1 MTTTT
6 PTTLPHDA
14 LSPSRP
20 IRVLV
25 VDDSALVRQL
35 LKAIIDAQSDMV
47 CIAVAKH
54 AVMALSMVKDLAP
67 DVMTLDVE
75 MPGMSGLQLLRILM
89 HSHPLPVIMVSS
101 QTLDGA
107 STTLTALELGAIDFV
122 TKPRIG
128 VADGL
133 TQHAQEVVEK
143 IRAAAAARLRLPP
156 SAARPSPQTTA
167 PQATT
172 ARESSVPYSPNALN
186 QPGYQSGFQTLPS
199 AKEQPRVPH
208 AHALGHNAAAQHTA
222 VKLIAMGASTGGT
235 DAIRTILQ
243 ALPTHCPPIAI
254 VQHMPAGFTRS
265 FAERLNTLCAIEV
278 HEAEDG
284 ERLQR
289 GHAYIAPG
297 GKHLRIHQIAGMA
310 HLQLGIDEPV
320 MRHRPSVDA
329 LFRSITHTLGA
340 QHCAA
345 VLLTGMGADGAT
357 AMLELR
363 KAGAHTIAQDADTC
377 IVYGMPR
384 EAALLGAAKEIL
396 PIEHIAQA
404 LMAYIGTRQA

>member
-1 MTTTT
+1 M
-6 PTTLPHDA
+6 PTTLPHAA
-14 LSPSRP
+14 LSPRPP

-35 LKAIIDAQSDMV
+35 LKTIIDAQSDMV

-54 AVMALSMVKDLAP
+54 AEMALAMVKELTP

-89 HSHPLPVIMVSS
+89 HSQPLPVLMVSS

-107 STTLTALELGAIDFV
+107 KTTLTALELGAVDFV

-133 TQHAQEVVEK
+133 TQHAHEVVEK
-143 IRAAAAARLRLPP
+143 IRTAALARLVLPASTATRP
-156 SAARPSPQTTA
+156 SARAT
-167 PQATT
+167 ATT
-172 ARESSVPYSPNALN
+172 QVQAALPFAPHTLN
-186 QPGYQSGFQTLPS
+186 QHWPKSW
-199 AKEQPRVPH
+199 AEQPAGQHDKPIAQLAP
-208 AHALGHNAAAQHTA
+208 AHTGSLHHPP
-222 VKLIAMGASTGGT
+222 VKLIAIGASTGGT

-278 HEAEDG
+278 REAQDG
-284 ERLQR
+284 ERLEP

-297 GKHLRIHQIAGMA
+297 GKHLRIAQLRGIAYV
-310 HLQLGIDEPV
+310 QLGDDEPI
-320 MRHRPSVDA
+320 MRHRPAVDA
-329 LFRSITHTLGA
+329 LFRSISHSIGA

-345 VLLTGMGADGAT
+345 VLLTGMGADGAS

-363 KAGAHTIAQDADTC
+363 TGGAHTIAQDAHSC
-377 IVYGMPR
+377 VVYGMPR
-384 EAALLGAAKEIL
+384 EAAILGAACDIL
-396 PIEHIAQA
+396 PLTTIAQA
-404 LMAYIGTRQA
+404 LMHYAGIHPTVGAQTSS